1 MNDSLMRQW
10 EIEPFADVQGVR
22 SLGNEPGTESPE
34 KQKHLFAHT
43 VHKQQFGEIEDE
55 LDPMVVGFYDER
67 SNVLRTL
74 SCEPAFQPEDNYSA

>member
-1 MNDSLMRQW
+1 MNLA
-10 EIEPFADVQGVR
+10 P
-22 SLGNEPGTESPE
+22 ESPE

-55 LDPMVVGFYDER
+55 IDPVVLGFYDER

-74 SCEPAFQPEDNYSA
+74 SCEPAFQPEDNSSA